1 MKSALRTSLLV
12 ILLPL
17 MLGVACDPMAPGAVG
32 QLIVSPEARF
42 EDGHTLEISML
53 ADDGTPFDLA
63 TADLSVEYRHQQASW
78 NLAEIEFPFQYDI
91 GGGLGSSEHEHWR
104 VIAWV
109 AESEEV
115 DRPKPGEWYGTR
127 EFSVED
133 CGVMISGFCGVM
145 FGIDLEIEFVR
156 AGDASRQVESEPE
169 PGEYIEE
176 TYGSY
181 TMRCME
187 GIDDSARSIGSYI
200 VRISSNGRAVTE
212 VTGDRDGT
220 IQDCWMTNID
230 ADEDA
235 EVLLFSQSA
244 GSGGYAQLY
253 AYRFDGE
260 VLQPIELPAPDSD
273 LLSGYQGRD
282 RYEVSDGTLFRRFP
296 IYEEDDANCC
306 PEGDDRVIEF
316 DSATNTWRLSDS

>member
-17 MLGVACDPMAPGAVG
+17 MLGVACDPMAPGAMG
-32 QLIVSPEARF
+32 QLIVSPEAKF
-42 EDGHTLEISML
+42 DGGRTLEIRFL
-53 ADDGTPFDLA
+53 PNDGTPFDLA